1 MDACRHV
8 IAIET
13 VFLSYRIGIYSNS
26 QLMIYIFTMSQVQ
39 KHIPVAIFGSGAGS
53 NAEALIRFSR
63 LNTSYYKVVLI
74 LTNKEQAGIYE
85 VANRM
90 RIPIEYL
97 SDPKD
102 SSKMSELL
110 QKNNVQVIALAG
122 YLRLLPA
129 DIVRHFE
136 GRIINIHP
144 SLLPEYG
151 GHGMYGDKVHMA
163 VYNDKKPYTGITVHY
178 VDEAFDTGLGLCQSK
193 IAINDCN
200 SVETIAEKVRKVE
213 HEVYP
218 LMLNQLCKTIYSQ
231 Q

>member
-1 MDACRHV
+1 M
-8 IAIET
+8 
-13 VFLSYRIGIYSNS
+13 L
-26 QLMIYIFTMSQVQ
+26 QVQ
-39 KHIPVAIFGSGAGS
+39 KHISVAIFGSGAGS

-85 VANRM
+85 VAKRM
-90 RIPIEYL
+90 HIPIEYL

-102 SSKMSELL
+102 SSRMSELL

-122 YLRLLPA
+122 YLRLLPS

-178 VDEAFDTGLGLCQSK
+178 VDEHFDTGSGLCQSK
-193 IAINDCN
+193 ISIKECN
-200 SVETIAEKVRKVE
+200 SVEKIAEKVRKVE

>member
-1 MDACRHV
+1 M
-8 IAIET
+8 
-13 VFLSYRIGIYSNS
+13 L
-26 QLMIYIFTMSQVQ
+26 QVQ
-39 KHIPVAIFGSGAGS
+39 KQISVAIFASGTGS
-53 NAEALIRFSR
+53 NAEALIRLSR
-63 LNTSYYKVVLI
+63 LNTSYYKVVMI

-90 RIPIEYL
+90 HIPIEYL
-97 SDPKD
+97 TDPKD
-102 SSKMSELL
+102 SSRMGELL

-129 DIVRHFE
+129 DIVRHFD

-151 GHGMYGDKVHMA
+151 GRGMYGDTIHMA
-163 VYNDKKPYTGITVHY
+163 IYNDKKPYTGITVHY
-178 VDEAFDTGLGLCQSK
+178 VDEYFDTGSGLCQSK
-193 IAINDCN
+193 ISINECDT
-200 SVETIAEKVRKVE
+200 VEKIAEKVKKVE

-218 LMLNQLCKTIYSQ
+218 LMLNQLCKIIYSQ

>member
-1 MDACRHV
+1 M
-8 IAIET
+8 
-13 VFLSYRIGIYSNS
+13 L
-26 QLMIYIFTMSQVQ
+26 QVQ
-39 KHIPVAIFGSGAGS
+39 KQISVAIFASGTGS
-53 NAEALIRFSR
+53 NAEALIRLSR
-63 LNTSYYKVVLI
+63 LNTSYYKVVMI

-90 RIPIEYL
+90 HIPIEYL
-97 SDPKD
+97 TDPKD
-102 SSKMSELL
+102 SSRMGELL

-129 DIVRHFE
+129 DIVRHFD

-151 GHGMYGDKVHMA
+151 GRGMFGDPSHMA
-163 VYNDKKPYTGITVHY
+163 IYYDKKPYTGITVHY
-178 VDEAFDTGLGLCQSK
+178 VDEYFDTGSGLCQSK
-193 IAINDCN
+193 ISINECDT
-200 SVETIAEKVRKVE
+200 VEKIAEKVKKVE

-218 LMLNQLCKTIYSQ
+218 LMLNQLCKIIYSQ